1 MNLDNLQLYAVILLA
16 VLIIIALG
24 VIYLHNKKINTLT
37 QQLKK
42 NTFEITA
49 LQSVL
54 EGHVSQIFGG
64 GDGGHIHPENL
75 NDISMTTTPKQV
87 SQEEYY
93 GDYNSHLDG
102 QQYTEN
108 AYNSQEDNSNQEQ
121 VQEDEESVDE
131 DELTDYDSDD
141 EQITIDDVLS
151 NAVEQDSELNNVDDN
166 ISLVDENDV
175 NVDDIELSIEDES
188 NIDTVLEDNNSSNNS
203 DVVNVNTESIIE
215 EVSVVVDDD
224 VSSNDS
230 NQKETNTETVVDT
243 VVVDTVEQ
251 TVEEETQ
258 DTSTNQENTVVEV
271 KSETTDKKEKGPRKK
286 KSPTISAKEYDV
298 GAVIL
303 SDNDG
308 HYYTVYENSRGTKR
322 WKKVKDEEKP

>member
-16 VLIIIALG
+16 VLLIIALG
-24 VIYLHNKKINTLT
+24 VIYLHNKKINGLT

-54 EGHVSQIFGG
+54 EGHMEQLISGAGG
-64 GDGGHIHPENL
+64 HIGSGINSHGHIHPDNL
-75 NDISMTTTPKQV
+75 SDISMTTTPKQV

-93 GDYNSHLDG
+93 GDYDSHVDG
-102 QQYTEN
+102 QQYT
-108 AYNSQEDNSNQEQ
+108 DNVREPVDNTDNQEG
-121 VQEDEESVDE
+121 EDSVDE

-151 NAVEQDSELNNVDDN
+151 SVIEQEDIQENLDHDDIASVVD
-166 ISLVDENDV
+166 NDDIQ
-175 NVDDIELSIEDES
+175 VDDIEISIDDEANIGVTTEEDQDISSEV
-188 NIDTVLEDNNSSNNS
+188 ID
-203 DVVNVNTESIIE
+203 NTISESIAE
-215 EVSVVVDDD
+215 EISVVDEAEAV
-224 VSSNDS
+224 VESVV
-230 NQKETNTETVVDT
+230 ETEA
-243 VVVDTVEQ
+243 EAEAEAEA
-251 TVEEETQ
+251 EEE
-258 DTSTNQENTVVEV
+258 D
-271 KSETTDKKEKGPRKK
+271 DKKEKGHRKK

-308 HYYTVYENSRGTKR
+308 QYYTVYQNSRGSKR
-322 WKKVKDEEKP
+322 WKKVKDEDQQ

>member
-16 VLIIIALG
+16 VLLIIALG
-24 VIYLHNKKINTLT
+24 VIYLHNKKINGLT

-54 EGHVSQIFGG
+54 EGHMEQLISGAGHIGNSSG
-64 GDGGHIHPENL
+64 SHGHIHPDNL
-75 NDISMTTTPKQV
+75 SDISMTTTPKQV

-93 GDYNSHLDG
+93 GDYDSHADG
-102 QQYTEN
+102 QQYTDTVRESVN
-108 AYNSQEDNSNQEQ
+108 DTDNQEG
-121 VQEDEESVDE
+121 EDSIDE

-151 NAVEQDSELNNVDDN
+151 SAIEQEDIQENLDHDDVASVVD
-166 ISLVDENDV
+166 NDDIQ
-175 NVDDIELSIEDES
+175 VDDIEISIDDEANIGVTTEEDQDISSEVVDNTISESIAEEISVVDEAEAEVEAEAEADVDAAEEEADEAEEGDEAEDE
-188 NIDTVLEDNNSSNNS
+188 
-203 DVVNVNTESIIE
+203 
-215 EVSVVVDDD
+215 
-224 VSSNDS
+224 
-230 NQKETNTETVVDT
+230 
-243 VVVDTVEQ
+243 
-251 TVEEETQ
+251 
-258 DTSTNQENTVVEV
+258 
-271 KSETTDKKEKGPRKK
+271 DKKEKGHRKK

-308 HYYTVYENSRGTKR
+308 QYYTVYQNSRGSKR
-322 WKKVKDEEKP
+322 WKKVKDENQQ